1 MSEKKKD
8 VIEGV
13 SPEELREYKDK
24 LIAETYYSEEK
35 GYKSKE
41 KTYKMAREK
50 NALITRK
57 DVEDWFSRNG
67 VALKPRSFKNSY
79 IAGYPMQEYQM
90 DLFQM
95 NKKSGI
101 KDWAKLCMI
110 MVDIFTKRTEIVPVE
125 GKDASDLKKGIRNCC
140 ANSEGSHR
148 CSTLTRNPRS
158 RGRRS
163 PNTWIKG
170 IST

>member
-1 MSEKKKD
+1 MSEKRKD
-8 VIEGV
+8 DIEGV

-24 LIAETYYSEEK
+24 LIAETYYNEEK

-79 IAGYPMQEYQM
+79 IAGVSDGSLSDEQEVGDQR
-90 DLFQM
+90 L
-95 NKKSGI
+95 G
-101 KDWAKLCMI
+101 
-110 MVDIFTKRTEIVPVE
+110 
-125 GKDASDLKKGIRNCC
+125 
-140 ANSEGSHR
+140 
-148 CSTLTRNPRS
+148 
-158 RGRRS
+158 
-163 PNTWIKG
+163 
-170 IST
+170 

>member
-8 VIEGV
+8 DIEGV

-24 LIAETYYSEEK
+24 LIAETYYNEEK

-67 VALKPRSFKNSY
+67 VALKPAPS
-79 IAGYPMQEYQM
+79 
-90 DLFQM
+90 
-95 NKKSGI
+95 
-101 KDWAKLCMI
+101 
-110 MVDIFTKRTEIVPVE
+110 RTAISRVTPC
-125 GKDASDLKKGIRNCC
+125 GSIR
-140 ANSEGSHR
+140 
-148 CSTLTRNPRS
+148 
-158 RGRRS
+158 
-163 PNTWIKG
+163 WICFR
-170 IST
+170 